1 MSASQNQC
9 VPQCN
14 INNHAAKKPLLT
26 RCKVSP
32 ALWKPFWAVTAL
44 WWKITSKQLWRKL
57 VVSVQNRFNTSQFN
71 MNFISSQTARQ
82 FWSVKFKYG
91 ASIYRCYEPT
101 TRKCSHLD
109 WINLYQNDLYPN
121 VFVLKWL
128 EITVNQ
134 WPSFFS
140 FVFKLSNHS
149 AKSVPCE

>member
-14 INNHAAKKPLLT
+14 INNHSATKPLLT
-26 RCKVSP
+26 RYKVSP

-44 WWKITSKQLWRKL
+44 WWKITRKQLWRKL
-57 VVSVQNRFNTSQFN
+57 VVSVQNRFNTRQFN
-71 MNFISSQTARQ
+71 MNFISSETAKQ

-101 TRKCSHLD
+101 TRKCFTPRLNQLVSK
-109 WINLYQNDLYPN
+109 W
-121 VFVLKWL
+121 FVSKCLCI
-128 EITVNQ
+128 EMTRNHCESVA
-134 WPSFFS
+134 FFS